1 MKISEVK
8 YGMVIVITEEGKI
21 AESFYNPLV
30 GVYAAL
36 SYLTTDFALP
46 GKENEAIHF
55 HLTLDWHV
63 WQGLSLIQTHLSV
76 S

>member
-1 MKISEVK
+1 
-8 YGMVIVITEEGKI
+8 MVIVITEEGKI

-30 GVYAAL
+30 GMYAAL
-36 SYLTTDFALP
+36 LKTTNFALP